1 MNTPFQLEPAISRWR
16 AELNASGSI
25 GNNDLAELDTH
36 LRESYEELR
45 TQALADD
52 EAFLI
57 ARRRLGG
64 AEVVE
69 ELAKVDT
76 GALWA
81 GRAWWM
87 ILGVLLS
94 QIFWTGS
101 RVVMVL
107 AQTGIALSTQNFG
120 WGGTAVAVGQG
131 FVALLTIGL
140 FAFLVVRLVR
150 GKWHLE
156 NPKRF
161 AFLVHPA
168 VLAFLVCLQAALQ
181 TMTTILSVR
190 VMGLVAYGNLTQV
203 QQYVQMPMA
212 IMTPV
217 ILAMALTMAQRRARQ
232 MV

>member
-1 MNTPFQLEPAISRWR
+1 MNTPFQLEQAISCWR
-16 AELNASGSI
+16 AELNASGTI
-25 GNNDLAELDTH
+25 GNNDLAELETH
-36 LRESYEELR
+36 LRESHEELR
-45 TQALADD
+45 THALADD

-94 QIFWTGS
+94 QIFWTCS
-101 RVVMVL
+101 RIVTVL
-107 AQTGIALSTQNFG
+107 AQTGIALSTQGFG
-120 WGGTAVAVGQG
+120 WSGTAVTVGQV
-131 FVALLTIGL
+131 FVALLTIVL
-140 FAFLVVRLVR
+140 FAFLLVRLVR
-150 GKWHLE
+150 GKWRLE

-168 VLAFLVCLQAALQ
+168 FLVFLVSLQVALQALP
-181 TMTTILSVR
+181 ILSTR
-190 VMGLVAYGNLTQV
+190 FLGLVAYGNLTQV

-212 IMTPV
+212 ILTPV

>member
-1 MNTPFQLEPAISRWR
+1 MRNSAPARP
-16 AELNASGSI
+16 
-25 GNNDLAELDTH
+25 
-36 LRESYEELR
+36 R
-45 TQALADD
+45 TTKRFSSPGDGW
-52 EAFLI
+52 
-57 ARRRLGG
+57 GG

-94 QIFWTGS
+94 QFFWTGS
-101 RVVMVL
+101 RIVMVL
-107 AQTGIALSTQNFG
+107 AQTGIALSTQGFG
-120 WGGTAVAVGQG
+120 WSGTAMAVGQG
-131 FVALLTIGL
+131 IMVILTIVL
-140 FAFLVVRLVR
+140 FAILLVRLVR
-150 GKWHLE
+150 GKWRLE

-161 AFLVHPA
+161 AFLVHPV
-168 VLAFLVCLQAALQ
+168 VLVFLVCLQSALH

-190 VMGLVAYGNLTQV
+190 FLGPAAFGNLTQV

-212 IMTPV
+212 ILTPV